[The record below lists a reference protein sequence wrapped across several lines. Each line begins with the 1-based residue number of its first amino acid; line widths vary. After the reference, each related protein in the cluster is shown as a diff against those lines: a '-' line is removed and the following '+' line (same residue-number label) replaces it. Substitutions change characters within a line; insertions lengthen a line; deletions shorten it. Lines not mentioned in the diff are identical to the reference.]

1 MNHQIERRAGN
12 RESDDALSPEILAL
26 LVTCG
31 AEIREGDRAALALGR
46 GHEVPDRR
54 RQDRRRGDRRYAQS
68 ASQPS

>member
-1 MNHQIERRAGN
+1 MSHQTERRATN
-12 RESDDALSPEILAL
+12 RDLDDALSPEILAL

-31 AEIREGDRAALALGR
+31 GEIRDSDQAALTRGR

-54 RQDRRRGDRRYAQS
+54 RQDRRRGARF